1 MVYTFTWKEHGR
13 SVCDLA
19 TVNSAIQEALQLHPD
34 NITES
39 IKCRWL
45 SELDGKI
52 SRETMFRED
61 FVTYRFPEDG
71 EKELLVK
78 SPYDNIYE
86 LYIIA
91 MSDFFSGELSNYSS
105 SAVLFEQAYSE
116 FRKNY
121 IRNNMPPQSGFKL

>member
-1 MVYTFTWKEHGR
+1 M
-13 SVCDLA
+13 
-19 TVNSAIQEALQLHPD
+19 TVNFAIEQALKLHPD
-34 NITES
+34 TIPDS

-52 SRETMFRED
+52 MRETMHQDGFAP
-61 FVTYRFPEDG
+61 YRFPEDG
-71 EKELLVK
+71 ERQLVVGA
-78 SPYDNIYE
+78 PYDNLYE

-91 MSDFFSGELSNYSS
+91 MSDFFSGEMANYSA

-121 IRNNMPPQSGFKL
+121 IRSNMPPQGRLIIQG